1 VPEQIKWLW
10 AFLLLWLFVSI
21 VGGITTMTQ
30 FGTEQVSALEA
41 VMTFK
46 VFDFGGALLIFNKD
60 WLNAFGTMVTWDFG
74 MFEGSFAVYVKY
86 FLWTISAAF
95 VFIPG
100 GAWLAARIRGG

>member
-1 VPEQIKWLW
+1 MPEQIKWMW
-10 AFLLLWLFVSI
+10 AVLLLWLFVNI

-30 FGTEQVSALEA
+30 FGTEQVSVLEA
-41 VMTFK
+41 VMTLK
-46 VFDFGGALLIFNKD
+46 VLDLGGAYGVFNRD
-60 WLNAFGTMVTWDFG
+60 WLHAFSTMATWDFG

-100 GAWLAARIRGG
+100 GAWIVTRIRGG